1 MLLSRFTW
9 LAVLALIVS
18 ACGATLSERH
28 QPDAAFGQIE
38 VRTNDNR
45 EGQLFR
51 HEIERLLARSPAG
64 ETRYELNTNIRLTYP
79 KDAVDMIVRIELYDR
94 QTGQNV
100 LQKNLRSSAS
110 VGGVASLYGSEA
122 AKNNARERLA
132 ISSAQKAYRYLM
144 LYFSRQD
151 RPQS

>member
-1 MLLSRFTW
+1 MSLSRFTL
-9 LAVLALIVS
+9 LALLALIIS
-18 ACGATLSERH
+18 ACGASFSERH
-28 QPDAAFGQIE
+28 QLDAALGQIE
-38 VRTNDNR
+38 VNTSNDR

-51 HEIERLLARSPAG
+51 HEMERLLSRSPAG
-64 ETRYELNTNIRLTYP
+64 DARYELNTSIRLTYP
-79 KDAVDMIVRIELYDR
+79 KDAVDMIVRIQLYDQ
-94 QTGQNV
+94 QTGENV
-100 LQKNLRSSAS
+100 LNKTLRSSAS

-122 AKNNARERLA
+122 AKNNARERLS

>member
-1 MLLSRFTW
+1 MSLSRFTL
-9 LAVLALIVS
+9 LALLALITS
-18 ACGATLSERH
+18 ACGASLSERH
-28 QPDAAFGQIE
+28 QLDAALGQIE
-38 VRTNDNR
+38 VKTGGDR

-51 HEIERLLARSPAG
+51 HEIERLLSRSPAG
-64 ETRYELNTNIRLTYP
+64 ETRYELNTSIRLTYP
-79 KDAVDMIVRIELYDR
+79 KDAVDMIVSIELYDQ

-100 LQKNLRSSAS
+100 LQKTLQSSAS

-122 AKNNARERLA
+122 AKNNARERLS